1 MDEYRGLDTV
11 ARNSES
17 SLQVRPMTNDRQI
30 KQIHNVGTI
39 CDIVQKILNNNDLF
53 VYGGRE
59 TGIRTLGTLA
69 GTTDFESVPFDHSGT
84 SPHLS
89 FIWYHFETGFNNFR
103 NLLCVVLFDD
113 TKIFPAF
120 IASLLSH
127 VEIYPPAALII
138 GINGCISQ
146 ILFEH

>member
-17 SLQVRPMTNDRQI
+17 WLQVRPMTNDRQI

-39 CDIVQKILNNNDLF
+39 CDIVQKILNNNDLC
-53 VYGGRE
+53 VDGGRE

-84 SPHLS
+84 SPHMK
-89 FIWYHFETGFNNFR
+89 FNFR
-103 NLLCVVLFDD
+103 
-113 TKIFPAF
+113 
-120 IASLLSH
+120 
-127 VEIYPPAALII
+127 
-138 GINGCISQ
+138 
-146 ILFEH
+146 